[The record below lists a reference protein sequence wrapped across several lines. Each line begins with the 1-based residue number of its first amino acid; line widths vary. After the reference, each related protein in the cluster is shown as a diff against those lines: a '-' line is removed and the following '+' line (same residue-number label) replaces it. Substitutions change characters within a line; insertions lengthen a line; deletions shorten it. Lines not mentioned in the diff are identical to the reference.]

1 MSLTRRLLVPAV
13 SSIALLAGAALPAV
27 AMPLTVAATQ
37 AAQAQPSKPWAH
49 EASDLTPDERIR
61 FGTLPNGMRYAL
73 MRNATPPGQ
82 ASLRLRIDAGSLHE
96 DDDQKGLAHFAE
108 HMLFNGTENVP
119 ENDMLRILE
128 RLGLAFGAD
137 TNAFTSF
144 DQTAYML
151 ELPRT
156 DDETV
161 DTSLM
166 IMREQV
172 SRALME
178 PAAIDAERNVIVGEA
193 RMRDT
198 PALRALLAQIKLLA
212 PGQRLSDRLPIGDL
226 DIIRTAP
233 TQRFIDFYRAY
244 YRPERATMIAV
255 GDFDVDVMEAKIKA
269 NFADWTNT
277 HPNGPNPDL
286 GTVAPRQAES
296 RIVVEPGVQS
306 SVALYWTKPADTRHD
321 TTAVRRESIIR
332 GLGMAVLNRRLGEIT
347 RQDNPP
353 FMGAGGSSGGFFQS
367 LDFASISA
375 SFNPGG
381 LQRALETIEQEQR
394 RLIQYG
400 VSETELQREIADSRV
415 RREAAVQS
423 ANTMQTPGLAMS
435 ILGAANDDLVS
446 TSPAQGLALFNET
459 VEGLTPDMVKAEL
472 AKVFTGQGPLA
483 LVSTPVEIE
492 GGEAAVTRILEA
504 SAAKPV
510 EAPAQQAQLEWPY
523 NHFGTIGTPS
533 GQTAYAALGATVVN
547 FPNGVRLT
555 VKPTNY
561 KDKEILVS
569 LSTGN
574 GELGLPT
581 DRYSPVSM
589 ASNVYT
595 AGGLGKLTADEVS
608 RVLTGRIYSSRFGVS
623 DDGYALSGTTR
634 PEDLDL
640 QLQVLTA
647 YLTDPGLRAA
657 PFERVKAMLPQI
669 LEQQRATAMGA
680 FSIEAGQLLANGDR
694 RNSLP
699 TAEEL
704 AAISITDVRTGVMA
718 GLSQGPI
725 DVVIV
730 GDTTVEDA
738 TRAVAS
744 TLAALPTRSKAPA
757 PLAGSDVRKFPAPNS
772 TPVRI
777 THNGQ
782 AEQAFAVV
790 AWPTS
795 DAKGDRRESRRVSLM
810 GEVLSLRV
818 LEEIREKQALSY
830 SPSASTSAS
839 TTFDDYGYALI
850 AAEVDYAKLADFYAA
865 VDKVVASFADT
876 PITADELT
884 RARAPVIERLR
895 RSQAGNGYWLGAL
908 SELAK
913 DPATEQRITGHIDML
928 ESFTVED
935 IQSAATTYLRPD
947 KAWKMEVVAANTQ

>member
-1 MSLTRRLLVPAV
+1 MSLSRRLVVPAV
-13 SSIALLAGAALPAV
+13 SSIALLAGAALPAI
-27 AMPLTVAATQ
+27 AMPVSAAAVQT
-37 AAQAQPSKPWAH
+37 AQVQPSKAWAH
-49 EASDLTPDERIR
+49 EASDLKADERIR

-96 DDDQKGLAHFAE
+96 DDDQKGLAHFTE

-178 PAAIDAERNVIVGEA
+178 PSAIDAERNVVVGEA

-198 PALRALLAQIKLLA
+198 PSLRALQAQIKLLA
-212 PGQRLSDRLPIGDL
+212 TGQRLSDRLPIGDL

-255 GDFDVDVMEAKIKA
+255 GDFDLDVMEAKIKA
-269 NFADWTNT
+269 NFTDWTNT
-277 HPNGPNPDL
+277 HPNGPDPDL
-286 GTVAPRQAES
+286 GTLAPREAEA
-296 RIVVEPGVQS
+296 RIIIEPGVQS
-306 SVALYWTKPADTRHD
+306 SVALYKTRPADLRPD
-321 TTAVRRESIIR
+321 TSALRNENTIR
-332 GLGMAVLNRRLGEIT
+332 SLGLAVLNRRLGEIS

-353 FMGAGGSSGGFFQS
+353 FIGASASSGNFYDS
-367 LDFASISA
+367 LEFASISA

-381 LQRALETIEQEQR
+381 LQRALEAIEQEQR
-394 RLIQYG
+394 RLIQFG
-400 VSETELQREIADSRV
+400 VNNGELQREIANIRV
-415 RREAAVQS
+415 RLENAVQS
-423 ANTMQTPGLAMS
+423 AATMQTPSQAMR
-435 ILGAANDDLVS
+435 ILNDTNENTVS
-446 TSPAQGLALFNET
+446 TSPADNLARFNAA
-459 VEGLTPDMVKAEL
+459 VENLTPEQVNAEL
-472 AKVFTGQGPLA
+472 AKTFDGQGPLA
-483 LVSTPVEIE
+483 LVSTPVAIE
-492 GGEAAVTRILEA
+492 GGEAEVTRILEV

-510 EAPAQQAQLEWPY
+510 EAPAAQAELEWPY
-523 NHFGTIGTPS
+523 TDFGTIGTPS
-533 GQTAYAALGATVVN
+533 GQTAYPALGATVVN

-561 KDKEILVS
+561 KDEEILVS
-569 LSTGN
+569 ITTGN
-574 GELGLPT
+574 GGLGLPT
-581 DRYSPVSM
+581 DRYTPVAM
-589 ASNVYT
+589 ARNVFT
-595 AGGLGKLTADEVS
+595 AGGLGKLNADEIS
-608 RVLTGRIYSSRFGVS
+608 RVLTGRIYSSGFSVN
-623 DDGYALSGTTR
+623 DDNYSLSGATR
-634 PEDLDL
+634 PEDLNL

-657 PFERVKAMLPQI
+657 PFERVKGLLPQV
-669 LEQQRATAMGA
+669 LEQQRATPMGA
-680 FSIEAGQLLANGDR
+680 FLVDGAVKLAGGDR

-699 TAEEL
+699 TTEEL
-704 AAISITDVRTGVMA
+704 AAMSITDVRSGVMA
-718 GLSQGPI
+718 GLGQGPI

-744 TLAALPTRSKAPA
+744 TLAALPTRSAEPA
-757 PLAGSDVRKFPAPNS
+757 PLAGSDVRTFPAPNS

-777 THNGQ
+777 THNGKP
-782 AEQAFAVV
+782 EQAFGVV
-790 AWPTS
+790 AWQTTDS
-795 DAKGDRRESRRVSLM
+795 TGDRREARRVSLM

-830 SPSASTSAS
+830 SPISNTNSSDV
-839 TTFDDYGYALI
+839 FKDYGYAMI
-850 AAEVDYAKLADFYAA
+850 AAEVDAAKLAEFYAA
-865 VDKVVASFADT
+865 VDKVVASFSET
-876 PITADELT
+876 PVTEDELT

-895 RSQAGNGYWLGAL
+895 RSQAGNGYWAGAL
-908 SELAK
+908 SDLAK
-913 DPATEQRITGHIDML
+913 DPTTEQRITGHIAML
-928 ESFTVED
+928 ETFTVED
-935 IQSAATTYLRPD
+935 IQTAAATYLRPET
-947 KAWKMEVVAANTQ
+947 AWKMEVVAASAQ

>member
-1 MSLTRRLLVPAV
+1 MSLSRRLLVPAV

-27 AMPLTVAATQ
+27 AMPVPAAAVQTDQ
-37 AAQAQPSKPWAH
+37 VQPSKPWAH
-49 EASDLTPDERIR
+49 EASDLKADERIR

-96 DDDQKGLAHFAE
+96 EDDQKGLAHFTE

-144 DQTAYML
+144 EQTAYML

-172 SRALME
+172 SRALMD
-178 PAAIDAERNVIVGEA
+178 PAAIDAERNVVVGEA

-198 PALRALLAQIKLLA
+198 PPLRALLAQIKLLA
-212 PGQRLSDRLPIGDL
+212 PGQRLADRMPIGDL
-226 DIIRTAP
+226 NIIRTAP

-255 GDFDVDVMEAKIKA
+255 GDFDIDVMEAKIKA

-277 HPNGPNPDL
+277 YPGGPNPDL
-286 GTVAPRQAES
+286 GTLAAREAEA
-296 RIVVEPGVQS
+296 RIIIEPGVQS
-306 SVALYWTKPADTRHD
+306 SVALYKTRTADTRPD
-321 TTAVRRESIIR
+321 TSALRAERTIR
-332 GLGMAVLNRRLGEIT
+332 GLGLAVLNRRLGEIS

-353 FMGAGGSSGGFFQS
+353 FISASGSSGNFFDS

-394 RLIQYG
+394 RLIQFG
-400 VSETELQREIADSRV
+400 VSSAELQREIANNRV
-415 RREAAVQS
+415 ALENAVQS
-423 ANTMQTPGLAMS
+423 AATMQTPSQAMR
-435 ILGAANDDLVS
+435 ILNAANEDSVS
-446 TSPAQGLALFNET
+446 TSPADNLASFNAV
-459 VEGLTPDMVKAEL
+459 VENLTPEQVNAAL
-472 AKVFTGQGPLA
+472 AKIFEGQGPLA
-483 LVSTPVEIE
+483 LVSSPVAIE
-492 GGEAAVTRILEA
+492 GGEAEVTRILEA
-504 SAAKPV
+504 SATKPV
-510 EAPAQQAQLEWPY
+510 EAPAAQAELEWPY
-523 NHFGTIGTPS
+523 TDFGTIGTPS

-555 VKPTNY
+555 VKPTNF
-561 KDKEILVS
+561 KDEEILVS
-569 LSTGN
+569 ITTGN
-574 GELGLPT
+574 GGLGLPT
-581 DRYSPVSM
+581 DRYNPVSM
-589 ASNVYT
+589 ARNVFT
-595 AGGLGKLTADEVS
+595 AGGLGKLNADEIS
-608 RVLTGRIYSSRFGVS
+608 RVLTGRIYSSGFSVN
-623 DDGYALSGTTR
+623 DDNFSLSGSAR
-634 PEDLDL
+634 PEDLNL

-647 YLTDPGLRAA
+647 YLTDPGLRTA
-657 PFERVKAMLPQI
+657 PFERIKALLPQV

-680 FSIEAGQLLANGDR
+680 FLVDGAVKLANGDR

-699 TAEEL
+699 TAEEV
-704 AAISITDVRTGVMA
+704 AAMSITDVRSGVMA

-730 GDTTVEDA
+730 GDTTVEEA

-744 TLAALPTRSKAPA
+744 TLAALPTRSAAPA
-757 PLAGSDVRKFPAPNS
+757 PLAGSDVRTFPAPNS

-777 THNGQ
+777 THNGKP
-782 AEQAFAVV
+782 EQAFGVV
-790 AWPTS
+790 AWQTTDS
-795 DAKGDRRESRRVSLM
+795 TGDRREARRVSMM

-830 SPSASTSAS
+830 SPISNTSS
-839 TTFDDYGYALI
+839 SDVFKDYGYAMI
-850 AAEVDYAKLADFYAA
+850 AAEVDASKLADFYAA
-865 VDKVVASFADT
+865 VDKVIASFSET
-876 PITADELT
+876 PITEDELT

-895 RSQAGNGYWLGAL
+895 RSQAGNGYWLSAL
-908 SELAK
+908 GDLAS
-913 DPATEQRITGHIDML
+913 DPTVEQRINGHIAML

-935 IQSAATTYLRPD
+935 IQSAATTYLRPER
-947 KAWKMEVVAANTQ
+947 AWKMEVVAASAQ

>member
-1 MSLTRRLLVPAV
+1 MSLTRRLLVPAA

-27 AMPLTVAATQ
+27 AMPLPQSASQ
-37 AAQAQPSKPWAH
+37 PQQAQPSQPWAQ
-49 EASDLTPDERIR
+49 EASDLKADERVR

-82 ASLRLRIDAGSLHE
+82 ASFRLRIDAGSLHE
-96 DDDQKGLAHFAE
+96 DDDQKGLAHFSE

-233 TQRFIDFYRAY
+233 TQRFVDFYRAY
-244 YRPERATMIAV
+244 YRPERATFIAV
-255 GDFDVDVMEAKIKA
+255 GDFDVDAMETKIKT
-269 NFADWTNT
+269 NFSDWVNS

-286 GTVAPRQAES
+286 GVLAQRDAES

-306 SVALYWTKPADTRHD
+306 SVDIYWTKAADTRPD
-321 TTAVRRESIIR
+321 TAALRNESTIR
-332 GLGMAVLNRRLGEIT
+332 SLGLAVLNRRLGEIS

-353 FMGAGGSSGGFFQS
+353 FISASGSAGSFFQS
-367 LDFASISA
+367 LDFANISA
-375 SFNPGG
+375 NFNPGG

-400 VSETELQREIADSRV
+400 VSEAELQREIANIRV
-415 RREAAVQS
+415 YMENAVQAAS
-423 ANTMQTPGLAMS
+423 TQQTPGLAMA
-435 ILGAANDDLVS
+435 ILGGANDNTVF
-446 TSPAQGLALFNET
+446 TSPADNLARFNAT
-459 VEGLTPDMVKAEL
+459 VANLTPDAVKAEL
-472 AKVFTGQGPLA
+472 AKAFTGQGPLA
-483 LVSTPVEIE
+483 LVSTPAAIE
-492 GGEAAVTRILEA
+492 GGEAEVTRILEA
-504 SAAKPV
+504 SSAKPV
-510 EAPAQQAQLEWPY
+510 EAPVAQAELVWPY
-523 NHFGTIGTPS
+523 TDFGTIGTPS

-555 VKPTNY
+555 VKPTNF
-561 KDKEILVS
+561 KDQEILVS
-569 LSTGN
+569 IKTGN

-589 ASNVYT
+589 AANVFT
-595 AGGLGKLTADEVS
+595 AGGLGQLNADEVS
-608 RVLTGRIYSSRFGVS
+608 RVLTGRIYSSGFSVA
-623 DDGYALSGTTR
+623 DDGYRLSGATR
-634 PEDLDL
+634 PDDLDL

-657 PFERVKAMLPQI
+657 PFERIKAMLPQV

-680 FSIEAGQLLANGDR
+680 FGVDGATQLSSGDR
-694 RNSLP
+694 RSSLP
-699 TAEEL
+699 TPEEI
-704 AAISITDVRTGVMA
+704 AAMSITDLRAGVMT

-730 GDTTVEDA
+730 GDTTIEDA

-744 TLAALPTRSKAPA
+744 TLAALPVRSATPA
-757 PLAGSDVRKFPAPNS
+757 PMAGSEVRTFPAPNS

-782 AEQAFAVV
+782 PEQAFGVV
-790 AWPTS
+790 AWHTA
-795 DAKGDRRESRRVSLM
+795 DAMGDRRESRRISLM
-810 GEVLSLRV
+810 SEVLSLRV
-818 LEEIREKQALSY
+818 MEEIREKQALSY
-830 SPSASTSAS
+830 SPIATSSAS
-839 TTFDDYGYALI
+839 TTFEDYGYALI
-850 AAEVDYAKLADFYAA
+850 AAEVDKSKLADFYAA
-865 VDKVVASFADT
+865 VDKVIASFTET
-876 PITADELT
+876 PVTDDELT

-908 SELAK
+908 GDLAK
-913 DPATEQRITGHIDML
+913 DPATEQRITGHIAML
-928 ESFTVED
+928 EAFTAED
-935 IQSAATTYLRPD
+935 VQSAATTYLKPEQ
-947 KAWKMEVVAANTQ
+947 AWKMEVVAASAQ